1 MKAVVYNTYGGP
13 EVLKIQDVPIPRPK
27 SNEVLIRVDS
37 ISLNPVDAKAR
48 RGGFR
53 PMSDLLKFPRIT
65 GSDFAGVITE
75 TGNRVSGFKVGD
87 TVYGWAQPLL
97 NLSLIHI

>member
-13 EVLKIQDVPIPRPK
+13 EVLKIQDVSIPRPK

-53 PMSDLLKFPRIT
+53 PISDFLKFPR
-65 GSDFAGVITE
+65 
-75 TGNRVSGFKVGD
+75 NH
-87 TVYGWAQPLL
+87 P
-97 NLSLIHI
+97 

>member
-13 EVLKIQDVPIPRPK
+13 EVLKIQDVSIPRPK

-53 PMSDLLKFPRIT
+53 PR
-65 GSDFAGVITE
+65 G
-75 TGNRVSGFKVGD
+75 
-87 TVYGWAQPLL
+87 
-97 NLSLIHI
+97 